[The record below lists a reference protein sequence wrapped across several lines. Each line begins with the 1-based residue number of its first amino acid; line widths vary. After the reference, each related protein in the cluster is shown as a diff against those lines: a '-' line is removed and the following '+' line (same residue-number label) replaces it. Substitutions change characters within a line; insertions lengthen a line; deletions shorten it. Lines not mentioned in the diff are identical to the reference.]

1 MNTDLPTP
9 PPLLVA
15 CLCAQWC
22 KLCDEYRT
30 VFDAAAQAGSCPHA
44 RFVWIDIE
52 DDEAVLG
59 PVDVDDF
66 PTLLIASGDTPL
78 FFGPLTPHPGTLA
91 RLLQSAAADELGPLT
106 DTETRGLASRVADLA
121 MARNGLGG

>member
-1 MNTDLPTP
+1 MKSALPTP
-9 PPLLVA
+9 SPLLVA

-22 KLCDEYRT
+22 KLCDDYRA
-30 VFDAAAQAGSCPHA
+30 VFDAAAQAGSRPHA

-52 DDEAVLG
+52 DDETVLG

-66 PTLLIASGDTPL
+66 PTLLIVSGDTPL

-91 RLLQSAAADELGPLT
+91 RLLKSAAADELGQLT
-106 DTETRGLASRVADLA
+106 DSATRALAVRVADHA
-121 MARNGLGG
+121 TAHDDRAG